1 MALWH
6 CTGMFMYRHTRRMYM
21 YIFLL
26 EVKHLNEQFFF
37 YKIIMSLHYAIKVG
51 FCNHAIWPI

>member
-37 YKIIMSLHYAIKVG
+37 TRS
-51 FCNHAIWPI
+51 